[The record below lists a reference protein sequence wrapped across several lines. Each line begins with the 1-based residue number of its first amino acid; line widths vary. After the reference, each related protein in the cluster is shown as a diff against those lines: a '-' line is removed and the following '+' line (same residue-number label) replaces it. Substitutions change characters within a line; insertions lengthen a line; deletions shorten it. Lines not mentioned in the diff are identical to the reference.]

1 MTNLS
6 KAPFARKSGE
16 RRLVLQIVLI
26 TLACAGSV
34 VAQSPG
40 GVRLE
45 MQDSNSSASLRGLS
59 VVDGNIAWASGS
71 GGTVLRTTD
80 AGKSWADV
88 SIDKASELDFR
99 DIQAFDQNTAIVISA
114 GSPGMV
120 FRTVD
125 AGRTWKLC
133 YQNNDANIFFDAMDF
148 WTSSRGI
155 AFSDP
160 LEGRLML
167 IQTDNEGKTWTEF
180 DKSARPETLDGEAGF
195 AGSGTCLVTTGK
207 KDVWVGLGGNLG
219 EGEPFARIMHSAD
232 AGETWTTT
240 TSTIRSTASS
250 GIFSLAFL
258 DSHQAVAVGGDYK
271 KLDDSSSVISR
282 TEDGGKSWQN
292 ISGQPPRGFR
302 SAVSVWSRGNDKNWL
317 VAAGPSG
324 VDVSTDHGKTWRA
337 MSDEGFH
344 AVAFSRDGSA
354 GWSTGADGRI
364 GRWTLDAANSQSG
377 IGVAVDRVGDEIMVC
392 GKMFHTTTPVV
403 LWMDKGGYDAYRVEK
418 RFADLAQ
425 SSWKA
430 SQEKLDTPNRYNIR
444 KDRLTEDQLE
454 QVRGGGWTLDLL
466 QNVVDQ
472 FVIHYDVCGT
482 SRQCFKILHDVR
494 GLSIHFMLDI
504 DGTIYQTLDLK
515 ERAWHATI
523 SNSRSIGIEI
533 ANIGAYPPS
542 NMRTLNQWYKPGAN
556 GEPRI
561 TLPKSMGDGGVLTKG
576 FVGQPIRL
584 APVTGIVQGEELVQY
599 DLTPQQ
605 YRALAKLT
613 ATLCRVFPRIECD
626 YPRDDK
632 GELIPRKLDGEKLKK
647 YQGILG
653 HYHVQSNKTDP
664 GPAFQWDKVINESR
678 KLME

>member
-1 MTNLS
+1 
-6 KAPFARKSGE
+6 
-16 RRLVLQIVLI
+16 
-26 TLACAGSV
+26 
-34 VAQSPG
+34 
-40 GVRLE
+40 
-45 MQDSNSSASLRGLS
+45 
-59 VVDGNIAWASGS
+59 
-71 GGTVLRTTD
+71 
-80 AGKSWADV
+80 
-88 SIDKASELDFR
+88 
-99 DIQAFDQNTAIVISA
+99 
-114 GSPGMV
+114 
-120 FRTVD
+120 
-125 AGRTWKLC
+125 
-133 YQNNDANIFFDAMDF
+133 
-148 WTSSRGI
+148 
-155 AFSDP
+155 
-160 LEGRLML
+160 
-167 IQTDNEGKTWTEF
+167 
-180 DKSARPETLDGEAGF
+180 
-195 AGSGTCLVTTGK
+195 
-207 KDVWVGLGGNLG
+207 
-219 EGEPFARIMHSAD
+219 
-232 AGETWTTT
+232 
-240 TSTIRSTASS
+240 
-250 GIFSLAFL
+250 
-258 DSHQAVAVGGDYK
+258 
-271 KLDDSSSVISR
+271 
-282 TEDGGKSWQN
+282 
-292 ISGQPPRGFR
+292 
-302 SAVSVWSRGNDKNWL
+302 
-317 VAAGPSG
+317 
-324 VDVSTDHGKTWRA
+324 

-344 AVAFSRDGSA
+344 TVAFSRDGSA

-392 GKMFHTTTPVV
+392 GKMFHTTTPVA